1 MEVAVHRQGALL
13 VLGAFG
19 KSVVQRKVFTDF
31 VIDDRIELP
40 EYQCAAAKGSFVVV
54 GSLEV
59 CDRSP
64 QGPEFG
70 QVWIDRFDL
79 LEHTQRLRIAL
90 GVHEGFGLLH
100 KAWDMAR
107 VDAQGL
113 LECIA
118 RFRRI
123 GVA

>member
-1 MEVAVHRQGALL
+1 M

-19 KSVVQRKVFTDF
+19 KSVVQRKVFADF
-31 VIDDRIELP
+31 EIDDRIELP
-40 EYQCAAAKGSFVVV
+40 ENQRAAAKSSFVVI

-59 CDRSP
+59 CDRGP

-79 LEHTQRLRIAL
+79 PEHTQGLRIAL
-90 GVHEGFGLLH
+90 GIHEGFGLPE
-100 KAWDMAR
+100 KAWDMAW
-107 VDAQGL
+107 VDAESL
-113 LECIA
+113 LERIA